1 MLLYLR
7 LIRLPNLL
15 MIALS
20 MFLVRYFMILP
31 AFQFEY
37 IITGEF
43 PEHMDRLHF
52 LLLTGATL
60 VIAAAGYIINDVFDV
75 TADQYNRPGKNCFE
89 NKISVKA
96 GKRAY
101 YLLAIIG
108 SAIGAWLGL
117 STGKPALAFIHFF
130 TAASL
135 WMYSSYYK
143 RTALSGNIL
152 IAFLSSLMV
161 MLPGLFEPAYYPNI
175 IYLAFY
181 GIFSF
186 FISLIREIIKDME
199 DVEGDTIMNCRTLP
213 IRYGL
218 RRTKYF
224 TLILLGIL
232 LAALSTVIYYYFHES
247 TVISW
252 WNLLL
257 IFVLP
262 LIGLAYL
269 ISTAE
274 DKRDFHFASL
284 FAKIYMTFGIISIF
298 PFWYYFLR

>member
-15 MIALS
+15 LIALT

-37 IITGEF
+37 VITGEF
-43 PEHMDRLHF
+43 PPHMDRLHF

-60 VIAAAGYIINDVFDV
+60 CIAAGGYIINDVFDV
-75 TADQYNRPGKNCFE
+75 TADHYNRPGKNCFE
-89 NKISVKA
+89 NKISPASGKKA
-96 GKRAY
+96 FYG
-101 YLLAIIG
+101 LSFIG
-108 SAIGAWLGL
+108 SIIGAWLGF
-117 STGKPALAFIHFF
+117 STGKPALAFLHFF
-130 TAASL
+130 TAVSL

-143 RTALSGNIL
+143 RRMLSGNFL
-152 IAFLSSLMV
+152 IAILSFLMV

-175 IYLAFY
+175 IYLTFY
-181 GIFSF
+181 AIFSF

-199 DVEGDTIMNCRTLP
+199 DMHGDEQMDCKTLP
-213 IRYGL
+213 IRYGI
-218 RRTKYF
+218 RRAKTA
-224 TLILLGIL
+224 TLFLLITMMGL
-232 LAALSTVIYYYFHES
+232 LSAIIYYYFHES

-257 IFVLP
+257 IFILP
-262 LIGLAYL
+262 LIGLSYL
-269 ISTAE
+269 TGSAE
-274 DKRDFHFASL
+274 EKSDFHNASI
-284 FAKIYMTFGIISIF
+284 FTKVYMTMGIISIF